1 MAALSRMLF
10 GGEGVIAAMLQH
22 CFPMMPGFHG
32 CYVLRSKT
40 WPLAQDMNGEFQISC
55 CFCNRSRI
63 SLRCKPLP
71 PHPSML
77 PPLPPQPSCRLAA
90 QASPL
95 SAAPAAAFC

>member
-1 MAALSRMLF
+1 MLF
-10 GGEGVIAAMLQH
+10 DGEGVIAAMLQH
-22 CFPMMPGFHG
+22 CFPMMPVFDG
-32 CYVLRSKT
+32 CYVMRSKT

-77 PPLPPQPSCRLAA
+77 LLLLPPPPPLLLQPSAA
-90 QASPL
+90 GSLPL
-95 SAAPAAAFC
+95 IRSPAAST